1 MEKKITKREIIN
13 AMLNEEFVKANE
25 VYVNFLNHEIELLD
39 NKAKS
44 KKKVDEAKAQA
55 NAEIGSIILEV
66 LGTMTNGGTIT
77 EIKAKNEVLMPLST
91 SAIVARCKEL
101 IATGEVVN
109 VKESAK
115 RSVYK
120 LA

>member
-1 MEKKITKREIIN
+1 MEKKITKREVIN
-13 AMLNEEFVKANE
+13 AMLNEEVIAKNE
-25 VYVNFLNHEIELLD
+25 LYAGFLTHELELLD

-44 KKKVDEAKAQA
+44 KKKVDEVKAKA
-55 NAEIGSIILEV
+55 NADINAVILEV
-66 LGTMTNGGTIT
+66 LCSLENGGTVS
-77 EIKAKNEVLMPLST
+77 EIKAKNEALLPLST
-91 SAIVARCKEL
+91 SAVTARLKEL
-101 IATGEVVN
+101 VTNGEVVN

>member
-13 AMLNEEFVKANE
+13 AMLNEEFVQANE
-25 VYVNFLNHEIELLD
+25 LYVSYLKHEIELLD

-44 KKKVDEAKAQA
+44 KKKVDEVKATA
-55 NAEIGSIILEV
+55 NAEVGKVILEV
-66 LGTMTNGGTIT
+66 LATMPNGGTIT
-77 EIKAKNEVLMPLST
+77 EIKAKNNVLMPLST

-101 IATGEVVN
+101 ITNGEVVN